1 MKISYITMQFPAPSE
16 TFASSDVLNLNKL
29 NSNVTIY
36 SLKSKHINFNKMV
49 KDRKLQNISI
59 FNCEIKENILG
70 LIEIIKSPFLF
81 SSLLFWL
88 IKNDLK
94 KTGHFIRCFAL
105 IPASFYI
112 LSQLKKEKPDVVHLF
127 WGHYPSLVGF
137 LVKKVL
143 KNSKLSMFLGAYDL
157 EYNLNISKDLAKNAD
172 FIFTHAKANI
182 PSLNKMNIKTDR
194 INVIHRGINI
204 KDLSLFIENIN
215 KKNNQIICAGRF
227 LPDKGFDKVIDIF
240 SELHKNINDSNL
252 ILVGYGSAQSDLQRQ
267 VIDLKIESNVVFTGY
282 LPQNDVLKFMASS
295 DIFLFL
301 SSKAGERLP
310 NVVKEAMLAGCIC
323 IVSNTPGI
331 DELIENGKTGFIIN
345 DSNYDFISSLILSL
359 DETKK
364 EKIRT
369 NAKEFIL
376 KNFDTEISMKKYIN
390 IWKSNEQK

>member
-1 MKISYITMQFPAPSE
+1 MQFPAPSE
-16 TFASSDVLNLNKL
+16 TFASSDIQSLNKL
-29 NSNVTIY
+29 NPELSVY
-36 SLKSKHINFNKMV
+36 SLKSKHSDYNRMI

-59 FNCEIKENILG
+59 FTCKVKENILG

-81 SSLLFWL
+81 ISLLFWL

-112 LSQLKKEKPDVVHLF
+112 LSQLKKEKTDVVHLF

-137 LVKKVL
+137 LVKRVL
-143 KNSKLSMFLGAYDL
+143 KNSKISMFLGAYDL

-182 PSLNKMNIKTDR
+182 PQLNKMNIKTDK

-204 KDLSLFIENIN
+204 KDLSLVIESIH
-215 KKNNQIICAGRF
+215 KKSNQIICAGRF

-240 SELHKNINDSNL
+240 SKLHKNINNSNL
-252 ILVGYGSAQSDLQRQ
+252 VLVGYGLAQSDLEKQT
-267 VIDLKIESNVVFTGY
+267 IDLKIESNVTFTGY
-282 LPQNDVLKFMASS
+282 LSQNDVLKFMAES

-331 DELIENGKTGFIIN
+331 DELIEDGKTGFIIEEN
-345 DSNYDFISSLILSL
+345 NYDLIPNLISSLNEI
-359 DETKK
+359 KK
-364 EKIRT
+364 EEIRA

-376 KNFDTEISMKKYIN
+376 KNFDVELSMKKYIN
-390 IWKSNEQK
+390 IWESNE

>member
-16 TFASSDVLNLNKL
+16 TFASSDIQSLNKL
-29 NSNVTIY
+29 NPELSVY
-36 SLKSKHINFNKMV
+36 SLKSKHSDYNRMI

-59 FNCEIKENILG
+59 FTCKVKENILG

-81 SSLLFWL
+81 ISLLFWL

-137 LVKKVL
+137 LVKRVL
-143 KNSKLSMFLGAYDL
+143 KNSKISMFLGAYDL

-182 PSLNKMNIKTDR
+182 PQLNKMNIKTDG

-204 KDLSLFIENIN
+204 KDLSLVIENID
-215 KKNNQIICAGRF
+215 KKSNQIICAGRF

-240 SELHKNINDSNL
+240 SKLHKNINSSNL
-252 ILVGYGSAQSDLQRQ
+252 VLVGYGSAQSDLEKQT
-267 VIDLKIESNVVFTGY
+267 IDLKIESNVTFTGY
-282 LPQNDVLKFMASS
+282 LSQNDVLKFMVES

-331 DELIENGKTGFIIN
+331 DELIEHGKTGFIIEEN
-345 DSNYDFISSLILSL
+345 NYDLIPNLISSL
-359 DETKK
+359 DEIKK
-364 EKIRT
+364 EEIRT

-376 KNFDTEISMKKYIN
+376 KNFDVELSMKKYIN
-390 IWKSNEQK
+390 IWESNE

>member
-1 MKISYITMQFPAPSE
+1 MQFPAPSE
-16 TFASSDVLNLNKL
+16 TFASSDIQSLNKL
-29 NSNVTIY
+29 NPEVSVY
-36 SLKSKHINFNKMV
+36 SLKSKHSNFYKMID
-49 KDRKLQNISI
+49 DRKLQNISI
-59 FNCEIKENILG
+59 FTCEVKENILG

-81 SSLLFWL
+81 ISLLFWL
-88 IKNDLK
+88 IKNDLRK
-94 KTGHFIRCFAL
+94 KGHFIRCFAL

-137 LVKKVL
+137 LVKRVL
-143 KNSKLSMFLGAYDL
+143 KNSKISMFLGAYDL

-182 PSLNKMNIKTDR
+182 PQLNKMNIKTDK

-204 KDLSLFIENIN
+204 KDLSLVIENID
-215 KKNNQIICAGRF
+215 KKSNQIICAGRF

-240 SELHKNINDSNL
+240 SKLHKNIKNSNL
-252 ILVGYGSAQSDLQRQ
+252 VLVGYGSVQSDLEKQT
-267 VIDLKIESNVVFTGY
+267 IDLKIESNVTFTGY
-282 LPQNDVLKFMASS
+282 LSQNDVLKFMVES

-331 DELIENGKTGFIIN
+331 DELIEDGKTGFIIEEN
-345 DSNYDFISSLILSL
+345 NYDLIPNLISSL
-359 DETKK
+359 DEIKK
-364 EKIRT
+364 EEIRT

-376 KNFDTEISMKKYIN
+376 KNFDVELSMKKYIN
-390 IWKSNEQK
+390 IWESNE

>member
-1 MKISYITMQFPAPSE
+1 MQFPAPSE
-16 TFASSDVLNLNKL
+16 TFASSDIQNLNRL
-29 NSNVTIY
+29 NSNVTVY
-36 SLKSKHINFNKMV
+36 SLKSKHNNFYKMID
-49 KDRKLQNISI
+49 DRKLQNIPI
-59 FNCEIKENILG
+59 FTCEVKENILG

-81 SSLLFWL
+81 ISLLFWL

-112 LSQLKKEKPDVVHLF
+112 LSQLKKQKPDVVHLF

-143 KNSKLSMFLGAYDL
+143 KDSKISMFLGAYDL
-157 EYNLNISKDLAKNAD
+157 EYNLNISKNLAKNAD

-182 PSLNKMNIKTDR
+182 PQLNKMNIKTDR

-204 KDLSLFIENIN
+204 KDLSLVIENIH

-240 SELHKNINDSNL
+240 SKLHKNINTSKL
-252 ILVGYGSAQSDLQRQ
+252 VLVGYGSAQSDLEKQT
-267 VIDLKIESNVVFTGY
+267 IDLKIESNVTFTGY
-282 LPQNDVLKFMASS
+282 LSQNDVLKFMAES

-331 DELIENGKTGFIIN
+331 DELIEDGKTGFIIEEN
-345 DSNYDFISSLILSL
+345 NYDLIPNLISSLNEI
-359 DETKK
+359 KK
-364 EKIRT
+364 EEIRA

-376 KNFDTEISMKKYIN
+376 KNFDVELSMKKYIN
-390 IWKSNEQK
+390 IWESNE

>member
-16 TFASSDVLNLNKL
+16 TFASSDVKSLNKL
-29 NSNVTIY
+29 NPELSVY
-36 SLKSKHINFNKMV
+36 SLKSKHADYNKMIE
-49 KDRKLQNISI
+49 DRELQNIAI
-59 FNCEIKENILG
+59 VTCEVKENIFG

-81 SSLLFWL
+81 ISLLFWL
-88 IKNDLK
+88 IKNDLR

-105 IPASFYI
+105 IPASFHI
-112 LSQLKKEKPDVVHLF
+112 LSQLKKQKPDVVHLF

-137 LVKKVL
+137 LVRKVL
-143 KNSKLSMFLGAYDL
+143 KDSKISMFLGAYDL
-157 EYNLNISKDLAKNAD
+157 EYNLNISRDLAKNAD

-182 PSLNKMNIKTDR
+182 PQLNKMNIETNR
-194 INVIHRGINI
+194 INIIHRGINI
-204 KDLSLFIENIN
+204 KNLSLVIENIN

-240 SELHKNINDSNL
+240 SKVNKNIKNSNL
-252 ILVGYGSAQSDLQRQ
+252 LLVGYGSAQSDLKKQT
-267 VIDLKIESNVVFTGY
+267 IDLKIESNVTFTGY
-282 LPQNDVLKFMASS
+282 LSQNDVLKNMASS

-331 DELIENGKTGFIIN
+331 DELIEDGKTGFIIEEK
-345 DSNYDFISSLILSL
+345 NYALIPDLISSL
-359 DETKK
+359 DEIKK
-364 EKIRT
+364 EEIRA
-369 NAKEFIL
+369 NAKEFII
-376 KNFDTEISMKKYIN
+376 KNFDVELSMKKYIN

>member
-1 MKISYITMQFPAPSE
+1 MQFPAPSE
-16 TFASSDVLNLNKL
+16 TFASSDIQSLNKL
-29 NSNVTIY
+29 NPEVSVY
-36 SLKSKHINFNKMV
+36 SLKSKHSDYNRMI

-59 FNCEIKENILG
+59 FTCEVKENILG

-81 SSLLFWL
+81 IFLLFWL

-137 LVKKVL
+137 LVKRVL
-143 KNSKLSMFLGAYDL
+143 KNSKISMFLVSYDL

-182 PSLNKMNIKTDR
+182 PQLNKMNIKTDK

-204 KDLSLFIENIN
+204 KDLSLVIENID
-215 KKNNQIICAGRF
+215 KKSNQIICAGRF

-240 SELHKNINDSNL
+240 SKLHKNINNSNL
-252 ILVGYGSAQSDLQRQ
+252 VLVGYGSAQSDLEKQT
-267 VIDLKIESNVVFTGY
+267 IDLKIESNVTFTGY
-282 LPQNDVLKFMASS
+282 LSQNDVLKYMASS
-295 DIFLFL
+295 DVFLFL

-331 DELIENGKTGFIIN
+331 DELIEDGKTGFIIEAN
-345 DSNYDFISSLILSL
+345 NYALIPDLIASL
-359 DETKK
+359 DEIKK
-364 EKIRT
+364 EEIRA
-369 NAKEFIL
+369 NAKEFVL
-376 KNFDTEISMKKYIN
+376 KNFDVELSMKKYTN
-390 IWKSNEQK
+390 IWKSNE

>member
-16 TFASSDVLNLNKL
+16 TFASSDIQSLNKL
-29 NSNVTIY
+29 NPELSVY
-36 SLKSKHINFNKMV
+36 SLKSKHSDYNRMI

-59 FNCEIKENILG
+59 FTCKVKENILG

-81 SSLLFWL
+81 ISLLFWL

-137 LVKKVL
+137 LVKRVL
-143 KNSKLSMFLGAYDL
+143 KNSKISMFLGAYDL

-182 PSLNKMNIKTDR
+182 PQLNKMNIKTDG

-204 KDLSLFIENIN
+204 KDLSLVIENID
-215 KKNNQIICAGRF
+215 KKSNQIICAGRF

-240 SELHKNINDSNL
+240 SKLHKNINSSNL
-252 ILVGYGSAQSDLQRQ
+252 VLVGYGSAQSDLEKQT
-267 VIDLKIESNVVFTGY
+267 IDLKIESNVTFTGY
-282 LPQNDVLKFMASS
+282 LSQNDVLKFMVES

-331 DELIENGKTGFIIN
+331 DELIEHGKTGFIIESN
-345 DSNYDFISSLILSL
+345 NYDLIPNLISSL
-359 DETKK
+359 DEIKK
-364 EKIRT
+364 EEIRT

-376 KNFDTEISMKKYIN
+376 KNFDVELSMKKYIN
-390 IWKSNEQK
+390 IWESNE

>member
-1 MKISYITMQFPAPSE
+1 MQFPAPSE
-16 TFASSDVLNLNKL
+16 TFASSDIQSLNKL
-29 NSNVTIY
+29 NPEVSVY
-36 SLKSKHINFNKMV
+36 SLKSKHSDYNRMI

-59 FNCEIKENILG
+59 FTCKVKENILG

-81 SSLLFWL
+81 IFLLFWL

-137 LVKKVL
+137 LVKRVL
-143 KNSKLSMFLGAYDL
+143 KNSKISMFLGAYDL

-182 PSLNKMNIKTDR
+182 PQLNKMNIKTDG

-204 KDLSLFIENIN
+204 KDLSLVIENID
-215 KKNNQIICAGRF
+215 KKSNQIICAGRF

-240 SELHKNINDSNL
+240 SKLHKNINSSNL
-252 ILVGYGSAQSDLQRQ
+252 VLVGYGSAQSDLEKQT
-267 VIDLKIESNVVFTGY
+267 IDLKIESNVTFTGY
-282 LPQNDVLKFMASS
+282 LSQNDVLKFMVES

-331 DELIENGKTGFIIN
+331 DELIEHGKTGFIIEEN
-345 DSNYDFISSLILSL
+345 NYDLIPNLISSL
-359 DETKK
+359 DEIKK
-364 EKIRT
+364 EEIRT

-376 KNFDTEISMKKYIN
+376 KNFDVELSMKKYTN
-390 IWKSNEQK
+390 IWKSNE

>member
-1 MKISYITMQFPAPSE
+1 MQFPAPSE
-16 TFASSDVLNLNKL
+16 TFASSDIQSLNKL
-29 NSNVTIY
+29 NPELSVY
-36 SLKSKHINFNKMV
+36 SLKSKHSDYNRMI

-59 FNCEIKENILG
+59 FTCKVKENILG

-81 SSLLFWL
+81 ISLLFWL

-137 LVKKVL
+137 LVKRVL
-143 KNSKLSMFLGAYDL
+143 KNSKISMFLGAYDL

-182 PSLNKMNIKTDR
+182 PQLNKMNIKTDK

-204 KDLSLFIENIN
+204 KDLSLVIENID
-215 KKNNQIICAGRF
+215 KKSNQIICAGRF

-240 SELHKNINDSNL
+240 SKLHKNINSSNL
-252 ILVGYGSAQSDLQRQ
+252 VLVGYGSAQSDLEKQT
-267 VIDLKIESNVVFTGY
+267 IDLKIESNVTFTGY
-282 LPQNDVLKFMASS
+282 LSQNDVLKFMVES

-331 DELIENGKTGFIIN
+331 DELIEHGKTGFIIESN
-345 DSNYDFISSLILSL
+345 NYDLIPNLISSL
-359 DETKK
+359 DEIKK
-364 EKIRT
+364 EEIRT

-376 KNFDTEISMKKYIN
+376 KNFDVELSMKKYIN
-390 IWKSNEQK
+390 IWESNE

>member
-1 MKISYITMQFPAPSE
+1 MQFPAPSE
-16 TFASSDVLNLNKL
+16 TFASSDIQNLNRL
-29 NSNVTIY
+29 NSNVTVY
-36 SLKSKHINFNKMV
+36 SLKSKHNNFYKMID
-49 KDRKLQNISI
+49 DRKLQNISI
-59 FNCEIKENILG
+59 FTCEVKENILG

-81 SSLLFWL
+81 ISLLFWL

-112 LSQLKKEKPDVVHLF
+112 LSQLKKQKPDVVHLF

-143 KNSKLSMFLGAYDL
+143 KDIKISMFLGAYDL
-157 EYNLNISKDLAKNAD
+157 EYNLNISKNLAKNAD

-182 PSLNKMNIKTDR
+182 PQLNKMNIKTDR

-204 KDLSLFIENIN
+204 KDLSLVIENIH

-240 SELHKNINDSNL
+240 SKLHKNINTSKL
-252 ILVGYGSAQSDLQRQ
+252 VLVGYGSAQSDLEKQT
-267 VIDLKIESNVVFTGY
+267 IDLKIESNVTFTGY
-282 LPQNDVLKFMASS
+282 LSQNDVLKFMAES

-331 DELIENGKTGFIIN
+331 DELIEDGKTGFIIEEN
-345 DSNYDFISSLILSL
+345 NYDLIPNLISSLNEI
-359 DETKK
+359 KK
-364 EKIRT
+364 EEIRA

-376 KNFDTEISMKKYIN
+376 KNFDVELSMKKYIN
-390 IWKSNEQK
+390 IWESNE

>member
-1 MKISYITMQFPAPSE
+1 MQFPAPSE
-16 TFASSDVLNLNKL
+16 TFASSDIQSLNKL
-29 NSNVTIY
+29 NPELSVY
-36 SLKSKHINFNKMV
+36 SLKSKHSDYNRMI

-59 FNCEIKENILG
+59 FTCEVKENILG

-81 SSLLFWL
+81 ISLLFWL

-137 LVKKVL
+137 LVKRVL
-143 KNSKLSMFLGAYDL
+143 KNSKISMFLGAYDL

-182 PSLNKMNIKTDR
+182 PQLNKMDIKTDK

-204 KDLSLFIENIN
+204 KDLSLVIENIH
-215 KKNNQIICAGRF
+215 KKSNQIICAGRF

-240 SELHKNINDSNL
+240 SKLHKNINSSNL
-252 ILVGYGSAQSDLQRQ
+252 VLVGYGSAQSDLEKQT
-267 VIDLKIESNVVFTGY
+267 IDLKIESNVTFTGY
-282 LPQNDVLKFMASS
+282 LSQNDVLKFMVES

-331 DELIENGKTGFIIN
+331 DELIEHGKTGFIIESN
-345 DSNYDFISSLILSL
+345 NYDLIPNLISSL
-359 DETKK
+359 DEIKK
-364 EKIRT
+364 EEIRA

-376 KNFDTEISMKKYIN
+376 KNFDVELSMKKYIN
-390 IWKSNEQK
+390 IWESNE

>member
-1 MKISYITMQFPAPSE
+1 MQFPAPSE
-16 TFASSDVLNLNKL
+16 TFASSDIQSLNKL
-29 NSNVTIY
+29 NPEVSVY
-36 SLKSKHINFNKMV
+36 SLKSKHSDYNRMI

-59 FNCEIKENILG
+59 FTCKVKENILG

-81 SSLLFWL
+81 IFLLFWL

-137 LVKKVL
+137 LVKRVL
-143 KNSKLSMFLGAYDL
+143 KNSKISMFLGAYDL

-182 PSLNKMNIKTDR
+182 PQLNKMNIKTDG

-204 KDLSLFIENIN
+204 KDLSLVIENID
-215 KKNNQIICAGRF
+215 KKSNQIICAGRF

-240 SELHKNINDSNL
+240 SKLHKNINSSNL
-252 ILVGYGSAQSDLQRQ
+252 VLVGYGSAQSDLEKQT
-267 VIDLKIESNVVFTGY
+267 IDLKIESNVTFTGY
-282 LPQNDVLKFMASS
+282 LSQNDVLKFMVES

-331 DELIENGKTGFIIN
+331 DELIEHGKTGFIIESN
-345 DSNYDFISSLILSL
+345 NYDLIPNLISSL
-359 DETKK
+359 DEIKK
-364 EKIRT
+364 EEIRT

-376 KNFDTEISMKKYIN
+376 KNFDVELSMKKYIN
-390 IWKSNEQK
+390 IWESNE

>member
-16 TFASSDVLNLNKL
+16 TFASSDIQNLNRL
-29 NSNVTIY
+29 NPNVTVY
-36 SLKSKHINFNKMV
+36 SLKSKHSNFCKMI
-49 KDRKLQNISI
+49 DERKLQNIPI
-59 FNCEIKENILG
+59 FSCEVKENILG
-70 LIEIIKSPFLF
+70 LIEIVKSPFLF
-81 SSLLFWL
+81 ISLLFWL

-112 LSQLKKEKPDVVHLF
+112 LSQLKKEKPDVVHFF

-137 LVKKVL
+137 LVRRVL
-143 KNSKLSMFLGAYDL
+143 KNSKISMFLGAYDL

-182 PSLNKMNIKTDR
+182 PQLNKMNIKTDR
-194 INVIHRGINI
+194 ISVIHRGINI
-204 KDLSLFIENIN
+204 KDLSLVIENIN
-215 KKNNQIICAGRF
+215 KKSNQIICAGRF

-240 SELHKNINDSNL
+240 SKLHKNVNNSNL
-252 ILVGYGSAQSDLQRQ
+252 VLVGYGSAQSDLEKQT
-267 VIDLKIESNVVFTGY
+267 IDLNIESNVTFTGY
-282 LPQNDVLKFMASS
+282 LSQKDVLKFMAES

-331 DELIENGKTGFIIN
+331 DELIEDGKTGFIVESN
-345 DSNYDFISSLILSL
+345 NYDLIPNLISSL
-359 DETKK
+359 DEIKK
-364 EKIRT
+364 EEIRT

-376 KNFDTEISMKKYIN
+376 KNFDVELSMKKYIN
-390 IWKSNEQK
+390 IWESNE

>member
-1 MKISYITMQFPAPSE
+1 MQFPAPSE
-16 TFASSDVLNLNKL
+16 TFASSDIQNLNRL
-29 NSNVTIY
+29 NSNVTVY
-36 SLKSKHINFNKMV
+36 SLKSKHNNFYKMLD
-49 KDRKLQNISI
+49 DRKLQNIPI
-59 FNCEIKENILG
+59 FTCEVKENILG

-81 SSLLFWL
+81 ISLLFWL
-88 IKNDLK
+88 IKNDLRK
-94 KTGHFIRCFAL
+94 RGHFIRCFAL

-112 LSQLKKEKPDVVHLF
+112 LSQLKKQKPDVVHLF

-143 KNSKLSMFLGAYDL
+143 KDSKISMFLGAYDL
-157 EYNLNISKDLAKNAD
+157 EYNLNISKNLAKNAD

-182 PSLNKMNIKTDR
+182 PQLNKMNIKTDR

-204 KDLSLFIENIN
+204 KDLSLVIENIH
-215 KKNNQIICAGRF
+215 KKSNQIICAGRF

-240 SELHKNINDSNL
+240 SKLHKNINTSKL
-252 ILVGYGSAQSDLQRQ
+252 VLVGYGSAQSDLEKQT
-267 VIDLKIESNVVFTGY
+267 IDLKIESNVTFTGY
-282 LPQNDVLKFMASS
+282 LSQNDVLKFMAES

-331 DELIENGKTGFIIN
+331 DELIEDGKTGFIIEEN
-345 DSNYDFISSLILSL
+345 NYDLIPNLISSLNQI
-359 DETKK
+359 KK
-364 EKIRT
+364 EEIRA

-376 KNFDTEISMKKYIN
+376 KNFDVELSMKKYIN
-390 IWKSNEQK
+390 IWESNE

>member
-1 MKISYITMQFPAPSE
+1 MQFPAPSE
-16 TFASSDVLNLNKL
+16 TFASSDIQNLNRL
-29 NSNVTIY
+29 NSNVTVY
-36 SLKSKHINFNKMV
+36 SLKSKHNNFYKMID
-49 KDRKLQNISI
+49 DRKLQNISI
-59 FNCEIKENILG
+59 FTCEVKENILG

-81 SSLLFWL
+81 ISLLFWL

-112 LSQLKKEKPDVVHLF
+112 LSQLKKQKPDVVHLF

-143 KNSKLSMFLGAYDL
+143 KDSKISMFLGAYDL
-157 EYNLNISKDLAKNAD
+157 EYNLNISKNLAKNAD

-182 PSLNKMNIKTDR
+182 PQLNKMNIKTDR

-204 KDLSLFIENIN
+204 KDLSLVIENIH

-240 SELHKNINDSNL
+240 SKLHKNINTSKL
-252 ILVGYGSAQSDLQRQ
+252 VLVGYGSAQSDLEKQT
-267 VIDLKIESNVVFTGY
+267 IDLKIESNVTFTGY
-282 LPQNDVLKFMASS
+282 LSQNDVLKFMAES

-331 DELIENGKTGFIIN
+331 DELIEDGKTGFIIEEN
-345 DSNYDFISSLILSL
+345 NYDLIPNLISSLNQI
-359 DETKK
+359 KK
-364 EKIRT
+364 EEIRA

-376 KNFDTEISMKKYIN
+376 KNFDVELSMKKYIN
-390 IWKSNEQK
+390 IWESNE

>member
-1 MKISYITMQFPAPSE
+1 MQFPAPSE
-16 TFASSDVLNLNKL
+16 TFASSDIQSLNKL
-29 NSNVTIY
+29 NPELSVY
-36 SLKSKHINFNKMV
+36 SLKSKHSDYNRMI

-59 FNCEIKENILG
+59 FTCEVKENILG

-81 SSLLFWL
+81 ISLLFWL

-137 LVKKVL
+137 LVKRVL
-143 KNSKLSMFLGAYDL
+143 KNSKISMFLGAYDL

-182 PSLNKMNIKTDR
+182 PQLNKMNIKTDK

-204 KDLSLFIENIN
+204 KDLSLVIENID
-215 KKNNQIICAGRF
+215 KKSNQIICAGRF

-240 SELHKNINDSNL
+240 SKLHKNINSSNL
-252 ILVGYGSAQSDLQRQ
+252 VLVGYGSAQSDLEKQT
-267 VIDLKIESNVVFTGY
+267 IDLKIESNVTFTGY
-282 LPQNDVLKFMASS
+282 LSQNDVLKFMVES

-331 DELIENGKTGFIIN
+331 DELIEHGKTGFIIESN
-345 DSNYDFISSLILSL
+345 NYDLIPNLISSL
-359 DETKK
+359 DEIKK
-364 EKIRT
+364 EEIRT

-376 KNFDTEISMKKYIN
+376 KNFDVELSMKKYIN
-390 IWKSNEQK
+390 IWESNE

>member
-1 MKISYITMQFPAPSE
+1 MQFPAPSE
-16 TFASSDVLNLNKL
+16 TFASSDIQNLNRL
-29 NSNVTIY
+29 NSNVTVY
-36 SLKSKHINFNKMV
+36 SLKSKHNNFYKMID
-49 KDRKLQNISI
+49 DRKLQNIPI
-59 FNCEIKENILG
+59 FTCEVKENILG

-81 SSLLFWL
+81 ISLLFWL

-112 LSQLKKEKPDVVHLF
+112 LSQLKKQKPDVVHLF

-143 KNSKLSMFLGAYDL
+143 KDSKISMFLGAYDL
-157 EYNLNISKDLAKNAD
+157 EYNLNISKNLAKNAD

-182 PSLNKMNIKTDR
+182 PQLNKMNIKTDK

-204 KDLSLFIENIN
+204 KDLSLVIENIH
-215 KKNNQIICAGRF
+215 KKSNQIICAGRF

-240 SELHKNINDSNL
+240 SKLHKNINTSKL
-252 ILVGYGSAQSDLQRQ
+252 VLVGYGSAQSDLEKQT
-267 VIDLKIESNVVFTGY
+267 IDLKIESNVTFTGY
-282 LPQNDVLKFMASS
+282 LSQNDVLKFMAES

-331 DELIENGKTGFIIN
+331 DELIEDGKTGFIIEEN
-345 DSNYDFISSLILSL
+345 NYDLIPNLISSLNEI
-359 DETKK
+359 KK
-364 EKIRT
+364 EEIRA

-376 KNFDTEISMKKYIN
+376 KNFDVELSMKKYIN
-390 IWKSNEQK
+390 IWESNE

>member
-1 MKISYITMQFPAPSE
+1 MQFPAPSE
-16 TFASSDVLNLNKL
+16 TFASSDIQSLNKL
-29 NSNVTIY
+29 NPELSVY
-36 SLKSKHINFNKMV
+36 SLKSKHSDYNRMI

-59 FNCEIKENILG
+59 FTCKVKENILG

-81 SSLLFWL
+81 IFLLFWL

-137 LVKKVL
+137 LVKRVL
-143 KNSKLSMFLGAYDL
+143 KNSKISMFLGAYDL

-182 PSLNKMNIKTDR
+182 PQLNKMNIKTDG

-204 KDLSLFIENIN
+204 KDLSLVIENID
-215 KKNNQIICAGRF
+215 KKSNQIICAGRF

-240 SELHKNINDSNL
+240 SKLHKNINSSNL
-252 ILVGYGSAQSDLQRQ
+252 VLVGYGSAQSDLEKQT
-267 VIDLKIESNVVFTGY
+267 IDLKIESNVTFTGY
-282 LPQNDVLKFMASS
+282 LSQNDVLKFMVES

-331 DELIENGKTGFIIN
+331 DELIEHGKTGFIIEEN
-345 DSNYDFISSLILSL
+345 NYDLIPNLISSL
-359 DETKK
+359 DEIKK
-364 EKIRT
+364 EEIRT

-376 KNFDTEISMKKYIN
+376 KNFDVELSMKKYIN
-390 IWKSNEQK
+390 IWESNE

>member
-16 TFASSDVLNLNKL
+16 TFASSDIQSLNKL
-29 NSNVTIY
+29 NPELSVY
-36 SLKSKHINFNKMV
+36 SLKSKHSDYNRMI

-59 FNCEIKENILG
+59 FTCKVKENILG

-81 SSLLFWL
+81 IFLLFWL

-137 LVKKVL
+137 LVKRVL
-143 KNSKLSMFLGAYDL
+143 KNSKISMFLGAYDL

-182 PSLNKMNIKTDR
+182 PQLNKMNIKTDG

-204 KDLSLFIENIN
+204 KDLSLVIENID
-215 KKNNQIICAGRF
+215 KKSNQIICAGRF

-240 SELHKNINDSNL
+240 SKLHKNINSSNL
-252 ILVGYGSAQSDLQRQ
+252 VLVGYGSAQSDLEKQT
-267 VIDLKIESNVVFTGY
+267 IDLKIESNVTFTGY
-282 LPQNDVLKFMASS
+282 LSQNDVLKFMVES

-331 DELIENGKTGFIIN
+331 DELIEHGKTGFIIESN
-345 DSNYDFISSLILSL
+345 NYDLIPNLISSL
-359 DETKK
+359 DEIKK
-364 EKIRT
+364 EEIRT

-376 KNFDTEISMKKYIN
+376 KNFDVELSMKKYIN
-390 IWKSNEQK
+390 IWESNE

>member
-1 MKISYITMQFPAPSE
+1 MQFPAPSE
-16 TFASSDVLNLNKL
+16 TFASSDIQSLNKL
-29 NSNVTIY
+29 NPKVSVY
-36 SLKSKHINFNKMV
+36 SLKSKHSDYNRMI

-59 FNCEIKENILG
+59 FTCEVKENILG

-81 SSLLFWL
+81 ISLLFWL

-137 LVKKVL
+137 LVKRVL
-143 KNSKLSMFLGAYDL
+143 KNSKISMFLGAYDL

-182 PSLNKMNIKTDR
+182 PQLNKMNIKTDG

-204 KDLSLFIENIN
+204 KDLSLVIENID
-215 KKNNQIICAGRF
+215 KKSNQIICAGRF

-240 SELHKNINDSNL
+240 SKLHKNINSSNL
-252 ILVGYGSAQSDLQRQ
+252 VLVGYGSAQSDLEKQT
-267 VIDLKIESNVVFTGY
+267 IDLKIESNVTFTGY
-282 LPQNDVLKFMASS
+282 LSQNDVLKFMVES

-331 DELIENGKTGFIIN
+331 DELIEHGKTGFIIEEN
-345 DSNYDFISSLILSL
+345 NYDLIPNLISSL
-359 DETKK
+359 DEIKK
-364 EKIRT
+364 EEIRT

-376 KNFDTEISMKKYIN
+376 KNFDVELSMKKYIN
-390 IWKSNEQK
+390 IWESNE